1 MQKAKSILT
10 ASIVVALLGVCA
22 TSTAAG
28 PKKAPAAKKTQSVTP
43 APASPRA
50 PQLRVLDRAETFAMD
65 YQAEV
70 YSGVPLSD
78 PYARERGL
86 ERGLVW
92 LAFTDERQLSFR
104 VPKEKMKRLTRL
116 VMDDEP
122 RAPPGFAL
130 AASRSVVPASFA
142 APADTR
148 SYPKDRVDVIDT
160 TEGTIIVA
168 TTTSNAGIFTSSDVY
183 LFPRGKSEADLLKSA
198 RISDVA
204 REHLRDALALARAP
218 R

>member
-1 MQKAKSILT
+1 MQRAKNILT
-10 ASIVVALLGVCA
+10 GALVILAASIT
-22 TSTAAG
+22 TSSFAAG
-28 PKKAPAAKKTQSVTP
+28 KKAPPAKKTQAVTP
-43 APASPRA
+43 APAPVAPR
-50 PQLRVLDRAETFAMD
+50 LRVLDRAETFVMD

-92 LAFTDERQLSFR
+92 LAFSDERQLSFR

-122 RAPPGFAL
+122 RTPPGFAL
-130 AASRSVVPASFA
+130 VTQRTVTPGNYA

-148 SYPKDRVDVIDT
+148 NYPKDRVDVIDT
-160 TEGTIIVA
+160 TEGTVVVA

-183 LFPRGKSEADLLKSA
+183 LFPKNKNETELLNHA
-198 RISDVA
+198 RISEIA
-204 REHLRDALALARAP
+204 REHLRAALALARAP
-218 R
+218 K

>member
-1 MQKAKSILT
+1 MQKAYATILLVLAMAGVT
-10 ASIVVALLGVCA
+10 TTSLGAGQRKPPAL
-22 TSTAAG
+22 
-28 PKKAPAAKKTQSVTP
+28 KKTQSVVP
-43 APASPRA
+43 APAA
-50 PQLRVLDRAETFAMD
+50 PHAPTLRVLERAETFSMD

-116 VMDDEP
+116 VMEDEP

-130 AASRSVVPASFA
+130 AASRTLVPANFA

-160 TEGTIIVA
+160 TDGTVVIA

-183 LFPRGKSEADLLKSA
+183 LFPRGKGEAELLKAA

-204 REHLRDALALARAP
+204 REHLRVALAMARAP
-218 R
+218 K

>member
-10 ASIVVALLGVCA
+10 ASLVVALLGVCA

-28 PKKAPAAKKTQSVTP
+28 PKKPAAVKKTQSVTP
-43 APASPRA
+43 APAPAPR
-50 PQLRVLDRAETFAMD
+50 LRVLDRAESFAMD

-104 VPKEKMKRLTRL
+104 VPKEKMRRLTRL
-116 VMDDEP
+116 VLDEEP
-122 RAPPGFAL
+122 RTPPGFAL
-130 AASRSVVPASFA
+130 AATRTPYPVSFA
-142 APADTR
+142 DPADTR

-160 TEGTIIVA
+160 TDGTVLVA

-183 LFPRGKSEADLLKSA
+183 LFPKGKSEAELLKTA
-198 RISDVA
+198 HISDVA
-204 REHLRDALALARAP
+204 REHLRAALALARAAK
-218 R
+218 

>member
-1 MQKAKSILT
+1 MSF
-10 ASIVVALLGVCA
+10 
-22 TSTAAG
+22 AAG
-28 PKKAPAAKKTQSVTP
+28 PKKPPVAKKVQSVVP
-43 APASPRA
+43 APQPPKG
-50 PQLRVLDRAETFAMD
+50 PQLRVLDRAENFIAD

-78 PYARERGL
+78 PYAKERGL

-92 LAFTDERQLSFR
+92 IAFTDERQLSFR

-122 RAPPGFAL
+122 KSPPGFAL
-130 AASRSVVPASFA
+130 AASRSLYPAAFTS
-142 APADTR
+142 PADTR

-160 TEGTIIVA
+160 SDGTIIVA

-183 LFPRGKSEADLLKSA
+183 LFPKNKNESELLRA
-198 RISDVA
+198 AHISDVA
-204 REHLRDALALARAP
+204 REHLRAALTLARAQK
-218 R
+218 

>member
-1 MQKAKSILT
+1 MLLVLA
-10 ASIVVALLGVCA
+10 IVGVSAPAL
-22 TSTAAG
+22 AAG
-28 PKKAPAAKKTQSVTP
+28 PKRAPAVKKVQSVT
-43 APASPRA
+43 APPPTPRA
-50 PQLRVLDRAETFAMD
+50 PTLRVLDRTEAFGMD

-92 LAFTDERQLSFR
+92 LAFSDDRQLSFR
-104 VPKEKMKRLTRL
+104 VPKEKMRRLTRL

-122 RAPPGFAL
+122 HAPPGFAL
-130 AASRSVVPASFA
+130 AASRTLTPVNFA

-160 TEGTIIVA
+160 TDATILVA

-183 LFPRGKSEADLLKSA
+183 LFPKGKSEADLLKAA
-198 RISDVA
+198 RISDAA
-204 REHLRDALALARAP
+204 REHLRAALAIARAAK
-218 R
+218 

>member
-1 MQKAKSILT
+1 MQKAYAT
-10 ASIVVALLGVCA
+10 TLLVLA
-22 TSTAAG
+22 MAAG
-28 PKKAPAAKKTQSVTP
+28 ATTAFGAGARKPPAVKKTQAVTP
-43 APASPRA
+43 APGAQRVPT
-50 PQLRVLDRAETFAMD
+50 LRVLERAETFSMD

-122 RAPPGFAL
+122 HAPPGFAL
-130 AASRSVVPASFA
+130 AASRTLFPANFA
-142 APADTR
+142 DPADTR

-160 TEGTIIVA
+160 SDGTVVVA

-183 LFPRGKSEADLLKSA
+183 LFPRGKSEADLLKVA
-198 RISDVA
+198 RISDTA
-204 REHLRDALALARAP
+204 REHLRVALAVARAP
-218 R
+218 K